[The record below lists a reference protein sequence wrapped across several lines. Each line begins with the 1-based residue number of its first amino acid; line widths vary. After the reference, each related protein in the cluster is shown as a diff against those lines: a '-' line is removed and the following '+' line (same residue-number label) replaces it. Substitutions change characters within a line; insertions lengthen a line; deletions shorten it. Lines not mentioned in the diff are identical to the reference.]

1 MIRSRLLRLAREVK
15 LLSEAELL
23 DNSSVSL
30 DILLREIV
38 KELLSVAY
46 HLGKTS
52 LRMEVLG
59 VLLHVL
65 GKAID
70 SISKNSYLNLGRTGV
85 LLVDLVL
92 CDDGGLSFL
101 SNHLFL
107 HLSFYFSP
115 KAACNAG
122 EKHRLCKGISQ
133 TEQGHTKHKAIGQ
146 HGNYNTFLL
155 KSK

>member
-1 MIRSRLLRLAREVK
+1 MLFYFSEAEMLRFEIVPFRNKRERKNRSRVRTSAGKRGKK

-30 DILLREIV
+30 DILLCEV
-38 KELLSVAY
+38 VEELLSVSN

-70 SISKNSYLNLGRTGV
+70 SIGKDSNLYLGRAGV

-92 CDDGGLSFL
+92 SDDGGFSFL
-101 SNHLFL
+101 
-107 HLSFYFSP
+107 
-115 KAACNAG
+115 
-122 EKHRLCKGISQ
+122 
-133 TEQGHTKHKAIGQ
+133 
-146 HGNYNTFLL
+146 
-155 KSK
+155 

>member
-1 MIRSRLLRLAREVK
+1 MSRVPVLARK

-38 KELLSVAY
+38 KELLSVTY
-46 HLGKTS
+46 HLRKTS
-52 LRMEVLG
+52 LRVEVLG

-70 SISKNSYLNLGRTGV
+70 SIGKNSYLNLGRTGV

-92 CDDGGLSFL
+92 CDDGCLSFL
-101 SNHLFL
+101 VNHLCL
-107 HLSFYFSP
+107 HLSFYFRLKPRAMRVKSTGYARVYP
-115 KAACNAG
+115 KQ
-122 EKHRLCKGISQ
+122 S
-133 TEQGHTKHKAIGQ
+133 KAIQ
-146 HGNYNTFLL
+146 ST
-155 KSK
+155 KP